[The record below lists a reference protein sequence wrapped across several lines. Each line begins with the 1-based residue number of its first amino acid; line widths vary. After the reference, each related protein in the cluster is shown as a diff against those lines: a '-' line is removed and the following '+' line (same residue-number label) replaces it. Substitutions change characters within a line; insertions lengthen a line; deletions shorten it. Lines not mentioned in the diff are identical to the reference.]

1 MIDRLSFGFC
11 YWCHHVYLRVSHN
24 IFSCV
29 ATHLQLL
36 RRLPEWALRTRE
48 ARRLRWL
55 TVPKLPPVS
64 SCIFLFESLTR
75 TCLFDKQQDLRDR
88 PFLVPSTVIMVPTAA
103 CVPFSEVRLQDRG
116 QPCRARARGRDFGS
130 NSVAQPHSVKPVAVM
145 SDVFD
150 CLEVHYGMPSD
161 LDERIA
167 T

>member
-1 MIDRLSFGFC
+1 MTNRGVRESSKKGQGIS
-11 YWCHHVYLRVSHN
+11 
-24 IFSCV
+24 
-29 ATHLQLL
+29 
-36 RRLPEWALRTRE
+36 AL
-48 ARRLRWL
+48 
-55 TVPKLPPVS
+55 
-64 SCIFLFESLTR
+64 
-75 TCLFDKQQDLRDR
+75 
-88 PFLVPSTVIMVPTAA
+88 
-103 CVPFSEVRLQDRG
+103 RLQDRG